1 MQKKILFFGFS
12 VTRYGNPPYPIR
24 LKEILA
30 EQGIDDYEISH
41 AALGGV
47 SLECIPFIT
56 EHLKKLSPDLIFF
69 EIATSHYALTPKDI
83 NGTKAIFLRLFE
95 NLSFFCKKIVFL
107 LLPRKDIE
115 GLCPI
120 RVALNQLRDEHSFG
134 LIEMRAAFDSD
145 WDLHAVDTVHP
156 SRLGIEKICGEIL
169 GYLQGEEV
177 LDLRIDSRA
186 GISWELA
193 LSNFTPHHKYLLLRL
208 FEHSNFSVKA
218 IPLPVDEILEL
229 RFDQAGFLHGVFYL
243 MGPETSSL
251 DIRFTDKTLSIRTF
265 DQHSYYYRIGF
276 TPFQEPR
283 QIKKN
288 EVITIL
294 SSENRF
300 NTILSKDSVYKTHGI
315 MNYPISF
322 ACSDV

>member
-1 MQKKILFFGFS
+1 MKKKILFFGFS
-12 VTRYGNPPYPIR
+12 VTRYGNPPYPVR
-24 LKEILA
+24 LKEILV
-30 EQGIDDYEISH
+30 EQGIDDYDISY

-83 NGTKAIFLRLFE
+83 NRTKDIFLKLFE
-95 NLSFFCKKIVFL
+95 NLSIFCNKIVFL

-115 GLCPI
+115 GECPI
-120 RVALNQLRDEHSFG
+120 RVALDQLRAEYSFG
-134 LIEMRAAFDSD
+134 LIEMRDAFNSD
-145 WDLHAVDTVHP
+145 WERHAVDLVHP
-156 SRLGIEKICGEIL
+156 SSLGIEKICREIMH
-169 GYLQGEEV
+169 YLQGMGT
-177 LDLRIDSRA
+177 LNLNIDNSASMSR
-186 GISWELA
+186 ELF
-193 LSNFTPHHKYLLLRL
+193 LSNFAPHHKYPLLRL
-208 FEHSNFSVKA
+208 FEHSHFSYKA
-218 IPLPVDEILEL
+218 VPMATGDILEFRL
-229 RFDQAGFLHGVFYL
+229 DEACHLHGIFYL

-251 DIRFTDKTLSIRTF
+251 DIRFLDKTLSVRTF

-276 TPFQEPR
+276 TPFQENR
-283 QIKKN
+283 QVKRH
-288 EVITIL
+288 EVISIL